1 MATVL
6 FPDPAAGLLVLP
18 LIIFHQLQLITGAVL
33 ARRWA
38 TLPEPRI
45 DSGGTPRPAT

>member
-6 FPDPAAGLLVLP
+6 FAGSSVGFVVLSMM
-18 LIIFHQLQLITGAVL
+18 IFHQLQLIVCAVL

-38 TLPEPRI
+38 QDT
-45 DSGGTPRPAT
+45 ATGLDPVRD